1 LRKASFFY
9 PKPLLKSVN
18 LVLGKEAFWRA
29 VPGVLYG
36 YLTDWTGIQV
46 ETVLEYAGKWL
57 MQSDS
62 LTLSP
67 QKFGAE
73 VHSQETGFPLSRE

>member
-1 LRKASFFY
+1 MRQDGLRSASQSFNLSKVSLF
-9 PKPLLKSVN
+9 VN
-18 LVLGKEAFWRA
+18 KNSGGASPTLQSERGDLAGLRA
-29 VPGVLYG
+29 E
-36 YLTDWTGIQV
+36 D
-46 ETVLEYAGKWL
+46 VLEYAGKWL

-62 LTLSP
+62 VTLSP